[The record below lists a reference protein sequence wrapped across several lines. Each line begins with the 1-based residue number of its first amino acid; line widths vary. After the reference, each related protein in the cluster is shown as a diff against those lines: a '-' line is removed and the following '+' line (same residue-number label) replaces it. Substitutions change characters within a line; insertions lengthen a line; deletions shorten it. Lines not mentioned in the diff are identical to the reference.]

1 MNLGRA
7 VDKKRSKAMPTHCL
21 LKISKS
27 RTCSFFFPMASS
39 GLYGIVAKLSM
50 ERLDDFELRRAAFP
64 SECMTFD
71 ESVSHDFMLKP
82 GICGIESL

>member
-1 MNLGRA
+1 MKNLVNQCRPI
-7 VDKKRSKAMPTHCL
+7 VENF
-21 LKISKS
+21 KIKNM
-27 RTCSFFFPMASS
+27 FVFFPTVSS